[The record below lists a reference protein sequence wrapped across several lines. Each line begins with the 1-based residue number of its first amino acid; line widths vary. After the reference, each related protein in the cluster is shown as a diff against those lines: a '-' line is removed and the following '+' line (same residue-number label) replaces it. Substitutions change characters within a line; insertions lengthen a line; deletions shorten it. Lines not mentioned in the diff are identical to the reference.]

1 VVGIIISKKFVYMT
15 IPVKFNETNPLGG
28 RGWEMGDP
36 RNMGGLLEAPRK
48 GFNESIINPVNPYS
62 KTFNTPAVINY
73 FTNALKHGR
82 PSVLQNVE
90 NFLMGGNIKLN
101 DDTGQVSFAPQGR
114 FNIKSND
121 GWNLSLDALTKS
133 ASFGKGAFN
142 VAGSFGKEPY
152 VRAGFQV
159 PFSQTNEVV
168 NPSGP
173 VEGQMDKQ
181 LKHFNDN
188 RVAVPVPINVE
199 NSEKMKKS
207 GYLEEDNDFLKDYI
221 RNKLY

>member
-1 VVGIIISKKFVYMT
+1 MT
-15 IPVKFNETNPLGG
+15 IPVKFNETEPLGG

-62 KTFNTPAVINY
+62 KTFNTPAVVNY
-73 FTNALKHGR
+73 FTDTLNKGR
-82 PSVLQNVE
+82 PSVIQNVE
-90 NFLMGGNIKLN
+90 NFLMGRNVQFN
-101 DDTGQVSFAPQGR
+101 DDTGQVSFTPQGQ

-121 GWNLSLDALTKS
+121 GWDLSLDAKTKS

-142 VAGSFGKEPY
+142 VAGSFGSEPY

-159 PFSQTNEVV
+159 PFAQTNEVV
-168 NPSGP
+168 NPSGS

-181 LKHFNDN
+181 LKQFNDN
-188 RVAVPVPINVE
+188 RIVMPLSVNVE
-199 NSEKMKKS
+199 DTKKPS
-207 GYLEEDNDFLKDYI
+207 AYINEDDAFLKDYI

>member
-1 VVGIIISKKFVYMT
+1 MT
-15 IPVKFNETNPLGG
+15 IPVKFNETEPLGG

-36 RNMGGLLEAPRK
+36 RNMGGLLQAPRK
-48 GFNESIINPVNPYS
+48 GFNESIIKPE
-62 KTFNTPAVINY
+62 TFNPPDVVNY
-73 FTNALKHGR
+73 FTDTLNKGR
-82 PSVLQNVE
+82 PSVIQNVE
-90 NFLMGGNIKLN
+90 NFLTGGNIRLS
-101 DDTGQVSFAPQGR
+101 DDTGQVSFKPQGQ
-114 FNIKSND
+114 FNIRTND
-121 GWNLSLDALTKS
+121 GWDLSLDAKTKS